1 MLQLVSQKNNLNFN
15 FYLHGNKVKTTVY
28 DATQYKYKPFMKVPE
43 KIDTTKMVMSPMPGT
58 IVSITV
64 SVGDTVVDGQDLCV
78 IEAMKMQ
85 NLIKSQR
92 DGKIKSLNVKPGD
105 SVAVDQLIIEFE

>member
-1 MLQLVSQKNNLNFN
+1 
-15 FYLHGNKVKTTVY
+15 
-28 DATQYKYKPFMKVPE
+28 
-43 KIDTTKMVMSPMPGT
+43 MSPMPGT
-58 IVSITV
+58 VVSIAV
-64 SVGDTVVDGQDLCV
+64 AVGDTVVDGQDLCV

-92 DGKIKSLNVKPGD
+92 DGKIKSLNVKAGD